1 MRRNEINRTRVA
13 VRERERESK
22 RIGKTCSAF
31 DAENIVRNIN
41 RGMDYGK
48 KRCKKDKGFF
58 ENNLSF
64 LCANE
69 KGITLLALILTVVI
83 MIILAAVTI
92 NVALGEGGLVDQ
104 AKWAA
109 EQTANS
115 TKSEQEQLDDVADQI
130 NDIIAGIG
138 TGETNSTGGEET
150 NSVETNTV
158 ETNTIE
164 PEPEPIPEGTIT
176 IGEAQWQENGTANVS
191 ITSSESKYIIQYQIN
206 GTDEKSW
213 LTISGG
219 VVTGVNHGDT
229 VYARLTDG
237 EQYSEIQNKKIEDT
251 TVPEKA
257 NIEINPESVIIG
269 ENITAKVTHIDR
281 ESGVN
286 ISQSKWVLTQ
296 SAEEIGTGS
305 DVISQYTGSFTTNSE
320 TITLNSGTTGTYY
333 LHVLTTDVAGNKTE
347 TVSNAITVKV
357 ITGTVSQKGSTTWS
371 NGKAS
376 IELETAD
383 NQFEIEYKV
392 NEGGWTKYDGA
403 ITGLNHG
410 DKITARLTNETTT
423 GPENTFTIED
433 KKAPVVTVTA
443 GGSTTNSITVR
454 VTAED
459 KESGMKG
466 NPTYTYQIKQSSQGE
481 EKYQTPSDANNI
493 TSNSYTFKNLTQG
506 TSYDVKVEVNG
517 DVAGNTGIGTLANQN
532 TGTVPGGE
540 GGIEQGAI
548 TFGTATWQDGKASV
562 TIATNTGLQIQYQKN
577 ATETNSWTNIE
588 NNGTVANLNHG
599 DTIYARLTDGT
610 NYGEYASINIIDN
623 EEPEKATIELNT
635 TNILIGENITA
646 KVTHKDIKSGVDIGK
661 SGWIMNTSSSAMGT
675 EDTAAYTGKFTTNP
689 ETITL
694 NSSAEGTY
702 YLHVLTIDKA
712 GNKTETVSNGITI
725 SRITGTVTQEG
736 EITWSGGTAT
746 LKLATTESQ
755 YKIVYKINGEG
766 SWQEYN
772 GTSIT
777 GLNHGDKVKACLT
790 NEGQTT
796 YGPEVNITIEDTIA
810 PVVTVTAQGSP
821 TTNSITVTAQ
831 AVDNETGMVTSPK
844 YTYYIKKSTEE
855 DENYKALSGAE
866 NISNAQYTFTGLT
879 QGTNYD
885 IKVEVNGDKAGNI
898 GIGTLTNQ
906 TTATVPGAGEGLE
919 TGNITASPAVWN
931 EGKASITLTTT
942 TSFQIEYQV
951 GGISGSWTKGNSPV
965 TVGNLNHGDTVYAR
979 LTDGINAG
987 NSASITI
994 LDKKAPTVELVVD
1007 EVTAE
1012 SITVSVSASDGE
1024 SGLADTNTYKY
1035 YLNNSLKSTTSN
1047 KSYTFSSLSA
1057 EMEYTIKVEVYD
1069 KAGNAGVD
1077 TKQAITFKSY
1087 VGYYA
1092 DVDGNGTV
1100 DGVIY
1105 ADLAIGGSG
1114 EWNPGNNSDRER
1126 GKYTIP
1132 KGSNFKKY
1140 KVSKSG
1146 YSGDFGTKDVLT
1158 VANSSGNE
1166 RFYVMALDDIDSSR
1180 HYWYNNA
1187 YGNMNDYASTTST
1200 SFGSGKQNTKNM
1212 IAKWNSSGYGSQTTS
1227 GSYSDMWGLSAVQS
1241 GTWNGASGWYVPSR
1255 EEWAAFGGQLGIT
1268 QSNYENKGL
1277 SDWCWSSSQGDTS
1290 HAWHASFYS
1299 GCMGSNTVG
1308 NRSYVRLGATF

>member
-1 MRRNEINRTRVA
+1 
-13 VRERERESK
+13 
-22 RIGKTCSAF
+22 
-31 DAENIVRNIN
+31 
-41 RGMDYGK
+41 MDYGK
-48 KRCKKDKGFF
+48 KRCKKDKSFF
-58 ENNLSF
+58 ESNLSF

-150 NSVETNTV
+150 NSVETNSVDTNSV
-158 ETNTIE
+158 DTNSVEETNTIE

-176 IGEAQWQENGTANVS
+176 IGEAQWQGDGTANVLV
-191 ITSSESKYIIQYQIN
+191 TSSEDSYAIQYQIN
-206 GTDEKSW
+206 GTEEKGW
-213 LTISGG
+213 KTVQDG
-219 VVTGVNHGDT
+219 VVTGVNHGDI

-251 TVPEKA
+251 TAPERA
-257 NIEINPESVIIG
+257 NIEINPASVIIG
-269 ENITAKVTHIDR
+269 ENITAKVTHIDK

-305 DVISQYTGSFTTNSE
+305 DVIAQYT
-320 TITLNSGTTGTYY
+320 
-333 LHVLTTDVAGNKTE
+333 
-347 TVSNAITVKV
+347 
-357 ITGTVSQKGSTTWS
+357 
-371 NGKAS
+371 
-376 IELETAD
+376 
-383 NQFEIEYKV
+383 
-392 NEGGWTKYDGA
+392 
-403 ITGLNHG
+403 
-410 DKITARLTNETTT
+410 
-423 GPENTFTIED
+423 
-433 KKAPVVTVTA
+433 
-443 GGSTTNSITVR
+443 
-454 VTAED
+454 
-459 KESGMKG
+459 
-466 NPTYTYQIKQSSQGE
+466 SS
-481 EKYQTPSDANNI
+481 
-493 TSNSYTFKNLTQG
+493 
-506 TSYDVKVEVNG
+506 
-517 DVAGNTGIGTLANQN
+517 
-532 TGTVPGGE
+532 
-540 GGIEQGAI
+540 
-548 TFGTATWQDGKASV
+548 
-562 TIATNTGLQIQYQKN
+562 
-577 ATETNSWTNIE
+577 
-588 NNGTVANLNHG
+588 
-599 DTIYARLTDGT
+599 
-610 NYGEYASINIIDN
+610 
-623 EEPEKATIELNT
+623 
-635 TNILIGENITA
+635 
-646 KVTHKDIKSGVDIGK
+646 
-661 SGWIMNTSSSAMGT
+661 
-675 EDTAAYTGKFTTNP
+675 FTTNP
-689 ETITL
+689 ETITIDS
-694 NSSAEGTY
+694 NAEGTY

-712 GNKTETVSNGITI
+712 GNKTETVSNAITI
-725 SRITGTVTQEG
+725 SRITGTVIQEG

-755 YKIVYKINGEG
+755 YKIVYKINEEE

-772 GTSIT
+772 GTSIA

-796 YGPEVNITIEDTIA
+796 YGPEVNITIEDTTA

-831 AVDNETGMVTSPK
+831 AVDNETGMKDSLT
-844 YTYYIKKSTEE
+844 YTYYIKKSTEAE
-855 DENYKALSGAE
+855 SSYKALSGAE
-866 NISNAQYTFTGLT
+866 NITNAQYTFTGLT
-879 QGTNYD
+879 QGTKYD
-885 IKVEVNGDKAGNI
+885 IKVEVNGDKAGNT
-898 GIGTLTNQ
+898 GTGTLVNQ
-906 TTATVPGAGEGLE
+906 TTATVPGADAGLV
-919 TGNITASPAVWN
+919 TGAITASPAVWSS
-931 EGKASITLTTT
+931 GKASIILTTT
-942 TSFQIEYQV
+942 TGFQIEYQV
-951 GGISGSWTKGNSPV
+951 GGIEGSWTKENSPV
-965 TVGNLNHGDTVYAR
+965 IVGNLNHGDTVYVR
-979 LTDGINAG
+979 LTDGTNAG

-994 LDKKAPTVELVVD
+994 LDNTAPTVELVVD

-1105 ADLAIGGSG
+1105 VDLAIGGSG

-1158 VANSSGNE
+1158 VSNSSGNE
-1166 RFYVMALDDIDSSR
+1166 RFYVMALDDVDASR
-1180 HYWYNNA
+1180 HCWYDAA

-1212 IAKWNSSGYGSQTTS
+1212 IAKWNSSAYGSQNGDS
-1227 GSYSDMWGLSAVQS
+1227 SNPDMWGLSAVQS
-1241 GTWNGASGWYVPSR
+1241 GTWNGSSGWCVPSR